1 MATVSLNHTHFN
13 VPIDLQFFAIPTH
26 WSTRREGLRNEDQ
39 FIPAVNQHI
48 ERKLARVSDPED
60 IRKKFFRMELDGE
73 STSCFLNNEIGVWS
87 MLEEPPEISATD
99 STEIL
104 SGMRLLG
111 GFGHRYLNHW
121 ASIESVAGLREEQK
135 RWRELC
141 RNRRKLRETLGP
153 APSTESSPGHK
164 SVFALLSQFGNT
176 LPVHLEWRGKHAHAV
191 IQPVTGRELLIALAW
206 IDLVTGAECKVCQR
220 CGIEYSWGGRK
231 FCNWQCEHAN
241 TMRTYRMNLK
251 KRAIL
256 EKKGRKGR

>member
-121 ASIESVAGLREEQK
+121 ASIESVAGLQRA
-135 RWRELC
+135 
-141 RNRRKLRETLGP
+141 ETVEGTVP
-153 APSTESSPGHK
+153 ESAETSGNAGTRSLHGKQPGHK

-176 LPVHLEWRGKHAHAV
+176 LPVHLEWRGKHTHAV
-191 IQPVTGRELLIALAW
+191 LQPVTGRELLIALAW

-220 CGIEYSWGGRK
+220 CGIEYSSG
-231 FCNWQCEHAN
+231 A
-241 TMRTYRMNLK
+241 
-251 KRAIL
+251 
-256 EKKGRKGR
+256 